1 MPDKLNYRKLNQVFL
16 LIISILFL
24 AFLLNEARKE
34 ITGLTIANV
43 SVDTETR
50 IRVSAFDY
58 PVFPDIG
65 EFVNVTIEVQ
75 NSGSTPY
82 SERIEVFIKNSTMD
96 ELAYYYDT
104 SQFLSPGDRDSF
116 RFVYLPPD
124 YGVYYIQLRVSYA
137 ETRRLETWGVFVVS
151 PETPSNVTGTTTTT
165 IGGGE
170 EIEGAYGDYYVSD
183 REYIRGQPAPA
194 GRLDLQHRL
203 RIDLPNMIEITKG
216 ETSVTYVNVEN
227 IGESTIHSLRIAK
240 YTESNIEADIFPKF
254 LPSLAPNTSSIFMIS
269 VKAPFEIQPDIYP
282 LDLEFSSDEIDI
294 GKKLLLNVTDLNLK
308 DLVHQTILNYKFI
321 LAEFENQMLETSEE
335 GIDISEIEI
344 MLESIKYDL
353 NLAEEY
359 YNEGEYSLAYQKLQI
374 IHEDIQNL
382 LLKFAIIKI
391 PIPVFLKAS
400 HIIIFLGILL
410 LILIIVLLYLYK
422 KSKEELKRPKLL
434 EEFSEGTTPK

>member
-1 MPDKLNYRKLNQVFL
+1 LIQVFL

-82 SERIEVFIKNSTMD
+82 TERIEVFIKNSTMD

-104 SQFLSPGDRDSF
+104 SKFLNPGDRDSF

-137 ETRRLETWGVFVVS
+137 ETRRLETWGVFVVA
-151 PETPSNVTGTTTTT
+151 PELPYNGTTTTT
-165 IGGGE
+165 IEGEQE
-170 EIEGAYGDYYVSD
+170 EIEGAYGDYDVSE

-194 GRLDLQHRL
+194 GRLDLQYRL
-203 RIDLPNMIEITKG
+203 RIDLPNMIDITKG

-227 IGESTIHSLRIAK
+227 IGESTIHSLRIIK
-240 YTESNIEADIFPKF
+240 YTQSNIEADIFPKF
-254 LPSLAPNTSSIFMIS
+254 LPSLAPNSSSIFMIS
-269 VKAPFEIQPDIYP
+269 VKAPFEIQPDVYP
-282 LDLEFSSDEIDI
+282 LELEFSSDEIDI
-294 GKKLLLNVTDLNLK
+294 EKKLLLNVTDLNLK
-308 DLVHQTILNYKFI
+308 DLVYQTILNYKFI
-321 LAEFENQMLETSEE
+321 LAEFENQMIEASEE

-344 MLESIKYDL
+344 MFESIKYDL

-359 YNEGEYSLAYQKLQI
+359 YNEGDYDRAYKKLQL
-374 IHEDIQNL
+374 IHTDIQNL

-391 PIPVFLKAS
+391 PRPVFLKTW
-400 HIIIFLGILL
+400 HIIVFLGLLL
-410 LILIIVLLYLYK
+410 LILIIVLLYLYR
-422 KSKEELKRPKLL
+422 KSKKELKRPKLL
-434 EEFSEGTTPK
+434 EEFSEGTKPK